1 VSKLAPLTRAELR
14 AWVARHAD
22 TIDAAAVDNPFA
34 CAGWTLH
41 FIDQVARDNWRF
53 WRVAADNEPASSMLL
68 YAEPGRL
75 GDGRALTNYYASLFS
90 PRLGGAEPVAMQP
103 LARSLTAAR
112 PAFDTVNLAP
122 MAERDADLV
131 QEALRGCGWITRRYR
146 CHGNWYLPCEGL
158 GFEAYMAHR
167 PSQLLNTWRRKA
179 KAFKRAGGEAR
190 LQLITAPADV
200 DAGMDAFETVFAKSW
215 KQAEPYPRF
224 VRDWAAICAARGWL
238 RLGIAWVG
246 DTPIAAQFWF
256 TRNRRAYI
264 FKLAYDE
271 AQSKWSA
278 GTVLSAMLF
287 EHSLEVD
294 RVVEIDYLTG
304 DDAYKRSWMNDR
316 RERVGVIAC
325 NPRTL
330 RGLVRA
336 GYESA
341 GALRERWRARAASG
355 TTDTRNVSPIS
366 SSE

>member
-1 VSKLAPLTRAELR
+1 
-14 AWVARHAD
+14 
-22 TIDAAAVDNPFA
+22 
-34 CAGWTLH
+34 
-41 FIDQVARDNWRF
+41 
-53 WRVAADNEPASSMLL
+53 
-68 YAEPGRL
+68 
-75 GDGRALTNYYASLFS
+75 
-90 PRLGGAEPVAMQP
+90 MQH

-112 PAFDTVNLAP
+112 PAFDTVDLAP
-122 MAERDADLV
+122 MAESDAAAV
-131 QEALRGCGWITRRYR
+131 QAALRGCGWITRRYL

-158 GFEAYMAHR
+158 GFEAYMAQR

-190 LQLITAPADV
+190 LQLVTAPAEV
-200 DAGMDAFETVFAKSW
+200 EAGMDAYETIYAKSW

-224 VRDWAAICAARGWL
+224 VRDWAVICAARGWL

-246 DTPIAAQFWF
+246 DAPIAAQFWF

-294 RVVEIDYLTG
+294 RAVEIDYLTG

-330 RGLVRA
+330 RGLLRG

-341 GALRERWRARAASG
+341 GALRERWRARAAPTADGPDARS
-355 TTDTRNVSPIS
+355 VSPIS